1 MLCARP
7 DEWLWGLH
15 SHPCRPPTPW
25 RLFEAWFGCGL
36 GPQRCV
42 CVCGGC
48 SSQIIDMLE
57 LDEVANALVMTL
69 SVGEMKRYTI
79 GVELVTNPS
88 VLFLG
93 ASACEPLS
101 RGSVTG

>member
-1 MLCARP
+1 
-7 DEWLWGLH
+7 
-15 SHPCRPPTPW
+15 
-25 RLFEAWFGCGL
+25 
-36 GPQRCV
+36 
-42 CVCGGC
+42 
-48 SSQIIDMLE
+48 MLE